1 MLWYRFWPVPTSL
14 VPGIAGSLFKDE
26 HLFLSGSIV
35 VVTLYV
41 TTYYYS
47 MWGWGREKECL
58 VMSFSV
64 LHTLRV

>member
-35 VVTLYV
+35 VVTLGLGEGER
-41 TTYYYS
+41 
-47 MWGWGREKECL
+47 M
-58 VMSFSV
+58 FS
-64 LHTLRV
+64 HEFFCAAYP